1 MTVEYFRFNE
11 QSEKNQLII
20 SKILYKSF
28 ELKFKPILKK
38 VGYDEGLQIIKNTL
52 IPTGGLLAREATS
65 IIGVAILS
73 TKSSPALFIEKSL
86 KKRLGLISYQYF
98 KFIFHS
104 DKILTD
110 DTIKIELLAIKKGTR
125 GKGYGSSLLKEII
138 RYSRTA
144 KYKKILL
151 DVVDTNPRAKA
162 LYKRVGFKTIKRHY
176 SGVLTKSFGYNSHDS
191 MSLNIN
197 KKYKSY

>member
-38 VGYDEGLQIIKNTL
+38 VGYEEGLNIIQHTL
-52 IPTGGLLAREATS
+52 LPTGGLLAREATK

-73 TKSSPALFIEKSL
+73 TKSSPALFIDKSL
-86 KKRLGLISYQYF
+86 KKQLGLISYQYF

-125 GKGYGSSLLKEII
+125 GKGYGSTMLKEII
-138 RYSRTA
+138 RYSRTV